1 MVNQFGKPINLDM
14 SKLLYYICFLLCL
27 QSQFSTSQ
35 VVLNA
40 DGPEGIGTYELINSV
55 LAPGYTA
62 VEVPDCNHGTFNNG
76 ASTNPSR
83 HVDEIFDS
91 SLNTNVFRFHIH
103 VTPDNDRCNGSTDRQ
118 RNEIKTYDK
127 SPDNLK
133 GIEGETVV
141 YKWKFKLPLGFQPS
155 SKFTHIHQLKSVN
168 DEYDSMPMYTFTLY
182 SSSGG
187 IFTVRYAEAGSQ
199 QTVASVPLSS
209 LLGHWVDVTETI
221 TYSNPGAYSLVINKV
236 SDGSNLLTYSNSI
249 NNWRH
254 VVPSGGSIN
263 DIYIRPKWGIYRSLD
278 FAADL
283 RDEEVLFADF
293 SIEENPTLSV
303 NKLENKNNLISIF
316 PNPSTNEV
324 YIKETIP
331 NSFNNLNILD
341 NLGRIIST
349 QKSSSKTINISNLK
363 KGLYF
368 IELKKDSDTICIEK
382 LIVN

>member
-1 MVNQFGKPINLDM
+1 MKTETTFFSFLFLYIIN
-14 SKLLYYICFLLCL
+14 SNA
-27 QSQFSTSQ
+27 Q
-35 VVLNA
+35 VVLDA
-40 DGPEGIGTYELINSV
+40 DGPGGMGTYELINSV

-62 VEVPDCNHGTFNNG
+62 IEVPDCNHETFNNG

-83 HVDEIFDS
+83 HIDEIFDS

-118 RNEIKTYDK
+118 RNEIKSYDK

-133 GIEGETVV
+133 GLEGETVV
-141 YKWKFKLPLGFQPS
+141 YKWKFKLPEGFQS
-155 SKFTHIHQLKSVN
+155 SSNFTHIHQLKSV
-168 DEYDSMPMYTFTLY
+168 DGLYDAIPMYTLTTRKGTPDKLEL
-182 SSSGG
+182 
-187 IFTVRYAEAGSQ
+187 RYAETNVQ
-199 QTVASVPLSS
+199 ITLKQTDLTPFK
-209 LLGHWVDVTETI
+209 GHWVDVTETI
-221 TYSNPGAYSLVINKV
+221 KYGTAGTYSIIINKV
-236 SDGSNLLTYSNSI
+236 EDDTELLSYSDNSTI
-249 NNWRH
+249 NWQTGASF
-254 VVPSGGSIN
+254 V
-263 DIYIRPKWGIYRSLD
+263 RPKWGVYRSLLSPS
-278 FAADL
+278 DL
-283 RDEEVLFADF
+283 RDEEVLFANF

-331 NSFNNLNILD
+331 NSFNNFNILD